1 MYGFGK
7 MGSTILGS
15 MSDLSLAGGAQTRR
29 RPRKLTILLHPPE
42 YAVRHVGGVNAL
54 ALAPNYG
61 GAGADQLYTGG
72 RDGTVRAWNVDGD
85 VSEPTCAGTME
96 GHSSWVNAL
105 ATVRSSSGAAV
116 LLSGASDRTVK
127 AWALDGRE
135 GSGRDRC
142 VSRVERHADYVTRLA
157 APTAPGATRFASAGL
172 GGDQVYLW
180 DIEAVARP
188 AASAPRDD
196 AALVRAMEG
205 QTDSAYALAM
215 DATGTTIVSGCSAG
229 TVRVWDVR
237 DSSAPVKLRGHSG
250 NARCAAM
257 DPTGRLCITGSS
269 DGTIRLW
276 DVGQRRCVQTMGNV
290 HRRGVGVWSVAMDES
305 WHAAYSG
312 GADGRVHVTDVAR
325 RRTAPLFQ
333 EPAGVIDLRLA
344 DDGAS
349 VWAAT
354 MSSRVRRWSTRTS
367 RDAGG
372 AKEKARRRVAEPG
385 AWFSVKAEQNES
397 ATEADHLAETAKP
410 RNHRVTVAKPDPHPP
425 THAEPLATI
434 AGAPPIVEH
443 AQLTDRTRVLAK
455 DAEGGVSLWD
465 VTRFEQTK
473 AWPPGTD
480 FAATREAE
488 SPKVSIPAWFQVDS
502 RSGSLAVT
510 LAPYSA
516 FQAEAYAADMGLEGA
531 NDETKIN
538 VGAQTVHALLRKWAA
553 ARRAAAANAGD
564 VGEDVGAVDGGVAKR
579 DVNALRASED
589 AGAYPSPRAPPIL
602 MFESPS
608 GSGSTVLMPTAC
620 LQGTEE
626 EEAALPDW
634 IAETAAGTYRVP
646 DAPKASFYLNPAP
659 DQDLP
664 ALSQGKVTAPRVLG
678 IRKVCVYVISKL
690 NLDTSPDV
698 APDRLVEILCNGKA
712 LDPKMSLATVK
723 EFVWKRGD
731 DVQLQY
737 RLREGVKMKAEDRA
751 AEERVA
757 SR

>member
-15 MSDLSLAGGAQTRR
+15 MSDLTVAGGAQTRR

-42 YAVRHVGGVNAL
+42 YAARHVGGVNAL
-54 ALAPNYG
+54 ALAPNYDG
-61 GAGADQLYTGG
+61 AGAGADQLYTGG

-105 ATVRSSSGAAV
+105 ATVRSSSGLAV
-116 LLSGASDRTVK
+116 LLSGSSDRTIK
-127 AWALDGRE
+127 AWALDGRD
-135 GSGRDRC
+135 GTGRDRC

-180 DIEAVARP
+180 DIEKVVRP
-188 AASAPRDD
+188 AATAPRDD

-215 DATGTTIVSGCSAG
+215 DATGTTIVSGCSSG
-229 TVRVWDVR
+229 TVRVWDAR
-237 DSSAPVKLRGHSG
+237 DSSSKPMKLRGHSG

-276 DVGQRRCVQTMGNV
+276 DVGQRRCVQTLGNV

-312 GADGRVHVTDVAR
+312 GADGRVHVTDLAR

-344 DDGAS
+344 EDGAS

-354 MSSRVRRWSTRTS
+354 MSSRVRRWSARAPE
-367 RDAGG
+367 DAGG
-372 AKEKARRRVAEPG
+372 AGSRSGARRRRAEPG
-385 AWFSVKAEQNES
+385 AWFSVAS
-397 ATEADHLAETAKP
+397 ARAPAANANDAGPDSRRSPSDGAAAAAAAAAD
-410 RNHRVTVAKPDPHPP
+410 PP
-425 THAEPLATI
+425 AHAEPLATI

-455 DAEGGVSLWD
+455 DAEGGLTLWD
-465 VTRFEQTK
+465 VTRFELAR

-480 FAATREAE
+480 FAATRDAE
-488 SPKVSIPAWFQVDS
+488 SAKVSIPAWFQVDS

-510 LAPYSA
+510 LSPHSA

-538 VGAQTVHALLRKWAA
+538 IGAQTIHALLRNWAA
-553 ARRAAAANAGD
+553 ARRAAAADAGD
-564 VGEDVGAVDGGVAKR
+564 VGEDVGDGGAARR
-579 DVNALRASED
+579 DVNALRPSED
-589 AGAYPSPRAPPIL
+589 AGAYPSPRRPPIL

-608 GSGSTVLMPTAC
+608 GGGSTVLMPTAC

-626 EEAALPDW
+626 EEEALPDW
-634 IAETAAGTYRVP
+634 IAETAAGNYRVP

-690 NLDTSPDV
+690 NLDTPPDV
-698 APDRLVEILCNGKA
+698 APDELVEIVCNGEV

-723 EFVWKRGD
+723 EHVWKRGD

-737 RLREGVKMKAEDRA
+737 RLREGVKMKAE
-751 AEERVA
+751 EGVA
-757 SR
+757 SA

>member
-116 LLSGASDRTVK
+116 LLSGSSDRTVK

-250 NARCAAM
+250 NARGARGDGSHGKIVHHGVERRDDPPVGRRPAAVRA
-257 DPTGRLCITGSS
+257 DH
-269 DGTIRLW
+269 
-276 DVGQRRCVQTMGNV
+276 GQRPPPR
-290 HRRGVGVWSVAMDES
+290 RRGVERR
-305 WHAAYSG
+305 
-312 GADGRVHVTDVAR
+312 DGRELARGVQR
-325 RRTAPLFQ
+325 RR
-333 EPAGVIDLRLA
+333 G
-344 DDGAS
+344 
-349 VWAAT
+349 W
-354 MSSRVRRWSTRTS
+354 TR
-367 RDAGG
+367 
-372 AKEKARRRVAEPG
+372 
-385 AWFSVKAEQNES
+385 
-397 ATEADHLAETAKP
+397 P
-410 RNHRVTVAKPDPHPP
+410 RHGR
-425 THAEPLATI
+425 
-434 AGAPPIVEH
+434 
-443 AQLTDRTRVLAK
+443 
-455 DAEGGVSLWD
+455 
-465 VTRFEQTK
+465 
-473 AWPPGTD
+473 
-480 FAATREAE
+480 REATN
-488 SPKVSIPAWFQVDS
+488 
-502 RSGSLAVT
+502 R
-510 LAPYSA
+510 
-516 FQAEAYAADMGLEGA
+516 
-531 NDETKIN
+531 
-538 VGAQTVHALLRKWAA
+538 
-553 ARRAAAANAGD
+553 
-564 VGEDVGAVDGGVAKR
+564 
-579 DVNALRASED
+579 
-589 AGAYPSPRAPPIL
+589 
-602 MFESPS
+602 
-608 GSGSTVLMPTAC
+608 
-620 LQGTEE
+620 
-626 EEAALPDW
+626 AALPR
-634 IAETAAGTYRVP
+634 T
-646 DAPKASFYLNPAP
+646 
-659 DQDLP
+659 
-664 ALSQGKVTAPRVLG
+664 
-678 IRKVCVYVISKL
+678 
-690 NLDTSPDV
+690 
-698 APDRLVEILCNGKA
+698 
-712 LDPKMSLATVK
+712 
-723 EFVWKRGD
+723 RGGD
-731 DVQLQY
+731 
-737 RLREGVKMKAEDRA
+737 
-751 AEERVA
+751 
-757 SR
+757 